1 MRGVT
6 NNRESLAKMMAATTS
21 ANTPFFWSHSKSQQ
35 YTNRPTTE
43 GELRVGQRK
52 RDEGSTS
59 HRGMEE
65 MVDRRSRQ
73 GQATHSPMLR
83 GLAIQSSRRGSNAS
97 AHRLLSRRQLIKTLR
112 DDTARAGPPSSR
124 RPQTPAPSPG
134 VRLSHDP
141 LPSFLSPHPV
151 RAH

>member
-1 MRGVT
+1 MRDGAVNSIPT
-6 NNRESLAKMMAATTS
+6 GRQQKENSES
-21 ANTPFFWSHSKSQQ
+21 ANGK
-35 YTNRPTTE
+35 
-43 GELRVGQRK
+43 GMG
-52 RDEGSTS
+52 GSTS
-59 HRGMEE
+59 HRGVEE